1 MAFLMRSA
9 IQTLAIR
16 NLIRPLQTN
25 AGSLYLCQ
33 RQRTHD
39 DGDES
44 RSSAPPKKS
53 VNKSSTS
60 ALKITLMQNQ
70 NVTVTSLEE
79 AKNLAKRRSMHLVQV
94 QKFDTKTQ
102 RPVYKLVSSAE
113 RLQEEL
119 SDLKGQDK
127 DSSSTSTSDKAA
139 QKKSEKTLN
148 IGSRISDHDLAS
160 RLKNISKWLAK
171 NNEVRIL
178 IQGNESDLTSC
189 EKIYKTIEE
198 SIKTPQVIGKIVQK
212 RSKGSVI
219 KFNILPIVSNEKSS
233 SANQ

>member
-1 MAFLMRSA
+1 MVV
-9 IQTLAIR
+9 R
-16 NLIRPLQTN
+16 NLLRPIQTN
-25 AGSLYLCQ
+25 AGTLYLCQ
-33 RQRTHD
+33 RQRPND
-39 DGDES
+39 DGEES
-44 RSSAPPKKS
+44 SGPPKKPM
-53 VNKSSTS
+53 NKSSS
-60 ALKITLMQNQ
+60 SLKITLMQNQ
-70 NVTVTSLEE
+70 NVSVTSLEE

-94 QKFDTKTQ
+94 QKLDTKTQ

-127 DSSSTSTSDKAA
+127 DEKTP

-171 NNEVRIL
+171 SHEVRIL
-178 IQGNESDLTSC
+178 IQGNESELPNC

-198 SIKTPQVIGKIVQK
+198 SIKTPEVIGKIVQK
-212 RSKGSVI
+212 RIKGSVI
-219 KFNILPIVSNEKSS
+219 KFNILPIVNKENSTIT
-233 SANQ
+233 NQ